1 MAIPPNRLVVRSAVA
16 ANAPLTLDVKG
27 TPVLLTVK
35 PYSSVLREQAEWAAR
50 HAVRNLP
57 EDASDAERTGAF
69 FAAFV
74 GQLGRQAIV
83 GWDVV
88 DETGAA
94 VPCDPTTIETVL
106 AFNPDLAREFDKAY
120 AAANAVRAAEGNV
133 SGPAPNGILAAG
145 PITANPATASA
156 IAPNAPI

>member
-1 MAIPPNRLVVRSAVA
+1 MALVVRSAAA
-16 ANAPLTLDVKG
+16 ANAPLALDVRG
-27 TPVLLTVK
+27 APVLLTVK
-35 PYSSVLREQAEWAAR
+35 PFSSVLREQAEWAAR

-57 EDASDAERTGAF
+57 DDASEAERTGAF

-74 GQLGRQAIV
+74 GQLGRAAIV
-83 GWDVV
+83 GWDVI

-94 VPCDPTTIETVL
+94 VPCDPATVETVL
-106 AFNPDLAREFDKAY
+106 ALNPDLAQAFDKAY

-133 SGPAPNGILAAG
+133 SRPAPNGILAAG
-145 PITANPATASA
+145 PTTANPATASA